1 MRIPKSI
8 HENLRFL
15 ISEVGSQVSN
25 LRIYFDTHSVT
36 VAKRIV
42 DRSGYTHNLKTSIH
56 NSCLGM
62 MMQKKGAASET
73 SLLRSLET
81 IATDLDR
88 IAELCRDCIQ
98 RIGYLKD
105 TSHLPS
111 GLYVPLLGRIGKG
124 IGMID
129 TAIDKSDTQ
138 LALKMGRIENK
149 IDCAYKKLLK
159 KHIRDLNQKKRKHTR
174 DLVSALFVAH
184 AIEQMGDVLLSISE
198 AIISANMGQRF
209 DTDRYH
215 SLQASVEQLSGAGST
230 PDTIHF

>member
-56 NSCLGM
+56 SSCLGM
-62 MMQKKGAASET
+62 MMQNKDARSET

-98 RIGYLKD
+98 RVGYLND
-105 TSHLPS
+105 AGHLPS
-111 GLYVPLLGRIGKG
+111 GLYVSLLGRIGKG
-124 IGMID
+124 VNMID
-129 TAIDKSDTQ
+129 AAISKSDTQ
-138 LALKMGRIENK
+138 LALKIGRIENK
-149 IDCAYKKLLK
+149 MDCAYRRLLK
-159 KHIRDLNQKKRKHTR
+159 KHIRDLNQKRKKHTQ
-174 DLVSALFVAH
+174 DLSRPC
-184 AIEQMGDVLLSISE
+184 SSP
-198 AIISANMGQRF
+198 
-209 DTDRYH
+209 
-215 SLQASVEQLSGAGST
+215 T
-230 PDTIHF
+230 P